1 MVDQL
6 GRKINLNNTT
16 KRIVCLV
23 PSLTELLVDLGLSD
37 QLCGVTK
44 FCVHPENL
52 KDIKTVVG
60 GTKSINIDR
69 ITALK
74 PDFILCNKEEN
85 TQEIKKQTNK

>member
-6 GRKINLNNTT
+6 GRKINLNNPP

-52 KDIKTVVG
+52 KD
-60 GTKSINIDR
+60 
-69 ITALK
+69 
-74 PDFILCNKEEN
+74 
-85 TQEIKKQTNK
+85 